1 MKMDVLH
8 CKTAQG
14 VRKELTVFTLIY
26 NLICLIMRQSAH
38 HQQVDVERISFIDA
52 LRWLSEP
59 ASGVPLERLFV
70 NRTRPNRYEPR
81 VKKRRP
87 KKFPYMNKPRHILR
101 KGLIQQAVG
110 A

>member
-1 MKMDVLH
+1 LRAAFSSFAVPGVL
-8 CKTAQG
+8 
-14 VRKELTVFTLIY
+14 KELTVFTLIY
-26 NLICLIMRQSAH
+26 DLVRLVMRQSAH

-52 LRWLSEP
+52 LRWLCEP

-70 NRTRPNRYEPR
+70 NRARPHRYEPR

-87 KKFPYMNKPRHILR
+87 KAFPFMNKPRHVLR